1 MQVIIY
7 GKPGC
12 PYCDE
17 AKALAQK
24 VESQVTGFT
33 HKYLCIREEGM
44 SKEDLEA
51 IVGKEV
57 RTVPQ
62 IFVGDQHVGGYVEFK
77 AFIDSEF
84 KLKD

>member
-17 AKALAQK
+17 AKALAERVGK
-24 VESQVTGFT
+24 QVSGFT
-33 HKYLCIREEGM
+33 FKYLCIREEGM
-44 SKEDLEA
+44 TKEDLVA
-51 IVGKEV
+51 IVGQEV

-62 IFVGDQHVGGYVEFK
+62 IFVGDQYVGGYAEFK
-77 AFIDSEF
+77 SFIENEF
-84 KLKD
+84 KLDS